1 MTETVCPFSVTELA
15 ALNARFESAG
25 PETLLRWVDDSF
37 GPDVALS
44 CSFGGASGL
53 VLVEMAVRLGLR
65 AEIFYADTDLLF
77 PETYALVELVARRFG
92 IAPVGYR
99 SRLSL
104 TEQAARH
111 GDALWQR
118 DPDRCC
124 SLRKV
129 EPTERALSG
138 KRAWIN
144 GIRRDQGATR
154 HATPLVEWDPA
165 FGLVKVNPL
174 ATWTEDDVWSYLRAR
189 DIPYN
194 PLLDHGYRS
203 IGCWPCTRAVGPGE
217 DPRAGRWSGFAKTEC
232 GLHLRPSGAPPTPA
246 D

>member
-1 MTETVCPFSVTELA
+1 MIEPDRPLDVSALA

-25 PETLLRWVDDSF
+25 PETILRWVDDSF
-37 GPDVALS
+37 GPAVALA

-53 VLVEMAVRLGLR
+53 VLVEMAARLGLR

-77 PETYALVELVARRFG
+77 PETYALIDELVRRLT

-104 TEQAARH
+104 AEQADRH

-124 SLRKV
+124 YLRKV

-138 KRAWIN
+138 KRAWIS
-144 GIRRDQGATR
+144 GIRRDQAATR
-154 HATPLVEWDPA
+154 RATPFVEWDQA

-174 ATWTEDDVWSYLRAR
+174 ATWTEDDAWAHLRAR

-194 PLLDHGYRS
+194 PLLDRGYAS
-203 IGCWPCTRAVGPGE
+203 IGCWPCTKPVRPGD
-217 DPRAGRWSGFAKTEC
+217 DPRSGRWSGFDKTEC
-232 GLHLRPSGAPPTPA
+232 GLHVREGRGSRE
-246 D
+246 